1 MRLPQ
6 LLVSTETPVAP
17 GVARYSLLVA
27 RESEEVAAAQ
37 RLRHQIFAGELG
49 AKLHGPPG
57 MDVDAFDE
65 HCDHLLV
72 REDGSGEIV
81 GCYRMLPP
89 GRAGGL
95 YSEREFDLSA
105 LAPLRPALVE
115 TGRSCVH
122 PEHRSGAVMSLMW
135 AGIARYMTL
144 TGHQYL
150 TGCSSVPLADGG
162 SLARGVWDVVSAKH
176 FSPPHYRVR
185 PLLPWDPDGAVAPPR
200 PVLPPLLRGY
210 LRLGAWVCGRPAFDP
225 DFACADLLVLLPM
238 ERIDRR
244 YLRFLLGE

>member
-1 MRLPQ
+1 MTLPQ
-6 LLVSTETPVAP
+6 TLVSTETPGAQ
-17 GVARYSLLVA
+17 RYSLVVA
-27 RESEEVAAAQ
+27 RGSDDVVAAQ
-37 RLRHQIFAGELG
+37 RLRYRIFAGELG
-49 AKLHGPPG
+49 ATLHGPLPG
-57 MDVDAFDE
+57 LDVDEFDE

-72 REDGSGEIV
+72 REDRGGEIV

-105 LAPLRPALVE
+105 FAPLRAALVE

-122 PEHRSGAVMSLMW
+122 PEHRTGAVMSLMW

-144 TGHQYL
+144 TGHRYL
-150 TGCSSVPLADGG
+150 AGCASVPLADGG

-176 FSPPHYRVR
+176 LSPPTYRVR
-185 PLLPWDPDGAVAPPR
+185 PLLPWDPDAVPSPPK

-210 LRLGAWVCGRPAFDP
+210 LRLGAWACGRPALDP
-225 DFACADLLVLLPM
+225 DFGCADLLVLLPM
-238 ERIDRR
+238 DRVDRR
-244 YLRFLLGE
+244 YLRFLLGA